1 MGCKK
6 VHLDHWRMLIALLST
21 IYIGLKFQWTCFQ
34 NMWPSFITSLIT
46 GSYISQTQQLH
57 CVTIIYHK
65 QSIAL
70 LDNALQVSNFSNR
83 FAGFN
88 SGQAIQLHA
97 LLLFTCKLFGRGW
110 TTLLLLQY
118 CFSKPLQHIIS
129 FAIMLTALHYD
140 STCFVLITPKV
151 FTSVV
156 ANVGLEKARAKFT
169 LLGLTA

>member
-1 MGCKK
+1 
-6 VHLDHWRMLIALLST
+6 
-21 IYIGLKFQWTCFQ
+21 
-34 NMWPSFITSLIT
+34 
-46 GSYISQTQQLH
+46 
-57 CVTIIYHK
+57 VTIIYHK

-70 LDNALQVSNFSNR
+70 LDNALHVSNFSNR

-88 SGQAIQLHA
+88 SGQVIQLHA
-97 LLLFTCKLFGRGW
+97 LLQCTCKLFGRGG
-110 TTLLLLQY
+110 TTILLLQY
-118 CFSKPLQHIIS
+118 CFSGPLQHIIS
-129 FAIMLTALHYD
+129 FAMLIALHYD

>member
-1 MGCKK
+1 
-6 VHLDHWRMLIALLST
+6 MLIALLVH
-21 IYIGLKFQWTCFQ
+21 YIGLKFQYTCFQ
-34 NMWPSFITSLIT
+34 KMGPSFITSLIT

-83 FAGFN
+83 FAGFA
-88 SGQAIQLHA
+88 GC
-97 LLLFTCKLFGRGW
+97 TCKLFGRGG

-118 CFSKPLQHIIS
+118 CFSRSLQHIIS
-129 FAIMLTALHYD
+129 FAMLIALHYD
-140 STCFVLITPKV
+140 CTCFVLITPKV